1 MDSKPGKD
9 INPEHAIMRAHMD
22 PYDFG
27 DIGIYIY
34 SEDRKSV
41 FESIT
46 VRRLEEAVTVAHPI
60 VRIKPD
66 EARRLMDDLWRAGVR
81 PTDGSGSSGQ
91 LAATERHLA
100 DMKLIAFKGL
110 GIK

>member
-1 MDSKPGKD
+1 
-9 INPEHAIMRAHMD
+9 MRAHMD
-22 PYDFG
+22 PTCFG
-27 DIGIYIY
+27 DIGIYLY

-46 VRRLEEAVTVAHPI
+46 VRRVDEAVGSIRPAAMI
-60 VRIKPD
+60 SK
-66 EARRLMDDLWRAGVR
+66 ENAMRLMDDLWRAGVR
-81 PTDGSGSSGQ
+81 PSDGEGSTGQ
-91 LAATERHLA
+91 LAATQRHLA